1 MLIEVQYFKMH
12 FHFQIRMTTSKS
24 NNCGWIESVFNF
36 KATIEVKEFVG
47 TPLPLCNVGVQ
58 LACASSSFF
67 STLCDRNG
75 GGAGGKCPSVQFPLP
90 TSNEYIN

>member
-58 LACASSSFF
+58 LACASSSFYVMGMAVELEE
-67 STLCDRNG
+67 SARQY
-75 GGAGGKCPSVQFPLP
+75 SSHSPLP
-90 TSNEYIN
+90 MN